1 MVTSLYMCV
10 TLMMLRVY
18 LHVFHTGVNPSYV
31 MHWSIKGGVTF
42 INTK

>member
-1 MVTSLYMCV
+1 MYGNIPIHVCYCYDAKS
-10 TLMMLRVY
+10 
-18 LHVFHTGVNPSYV
+18 VFHTGVNPSYV